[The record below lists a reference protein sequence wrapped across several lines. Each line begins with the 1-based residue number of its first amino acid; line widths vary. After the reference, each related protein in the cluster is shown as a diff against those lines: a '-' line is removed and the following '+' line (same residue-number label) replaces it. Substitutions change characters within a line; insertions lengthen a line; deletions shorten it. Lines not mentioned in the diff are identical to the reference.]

1 MIISRTPLRLCL
13 VGGGTD
19 VRDFYREEHGAVVTC
34 ALASYVYVLVNPRF
48 DERVRLSGV
57 ASEDC
62 ESAVDVLHPLI
73 RETLKSMG
81 VAHGVEVGTFSEV
94 PEGTGLGSSSALTVG
109 LLHALGRYR
118 SRHTLEAALDSS
130 ARASDPPV
138 HLTAQAL
145 DPYALAQEACAIEID
160 RLGGNVGKLD
170 QFSTALGGLLH
181 IRFNPDET
189 TICRRIVAS
198 PETLNALEAH
208 MMLFFTGQTRQ
219 SSTVMSGWRRSVERK
234 RPVLRRMRD
243 QSDEVTACLE
253 SGKVAPLGPI
263 LHEAWELKKTISEG
277 ITSLE
282 IDLMYEAALRAGAT
296 GGKLSGAGGGGFLL
310 VFCPP
315 ERRESVRQALGS
327 HLELR
332 VRLEPGGTQI
342 VLDDEGHNIP

>member
-48 DERVRLSGV
+48 DGRLRVSGI

-62 ESAVDVLHPLI
+62 GSAADVRHPLV
-73 RETLKSMG
+73 REALRSTG
-81 VAHGVEVGTFSEV
+81 VAGGMDIAAFCEV

-109 LLHALGRYR
+109 LLNALAQYR
-118 SRHTLEAALDSS
+118 NLRRDPRDAAQGAYAVAQD
-130 ARASDPPV
+130 AS
-138 HLTAQAL
+138 
-145 DPYALAQEACAIEID
+145 ALAQEACAIEID

-189 TICRRIVAS
+189 TTCRRIEAS
-198 PETLNALEAH
+198 RETLRDLETR
-208 MMLFFTGQTRQ
+208 MMLFFTGQTHQ
-219 SSTVMSGWRRSVERK
+219 ASTVMSGWRRGMEQK
-234 RPVLRRMRD
+234 RAVLRRMRD

-253 SGKVAPLGPI
+253 TGDVDSLGPI

-277 ITSLE
+277 ISSPE
-282 IDLMYEAALRAGAT
+282 IDAMYEAALRAGAT

-315 ERRESVRQALGS
+315 ERQSGVRRALEHCREVP
-327 HLELR
+327 

-342 VLDDEGHNIP
+342 VFDDEHPELVT